1 MLQDTG
7 TFRNRWMRVSRMS
20 ASRLFSYL
28 RSLQLFPQF
37 VQVRDE
43 SVLVGVRLVDDRLQL
58 LEFVLV
64 VLVLGLRALQL
75 GAEPVDF
82 CLRFFYLK

>member
-1 MLQDTG
+1 MLAS
-7 TFRNRWMRVSRMS
+7 RVS
-20 ASRLFSYL
+20 ASRVFSYL

-43 SVLVGVRLVDDRLQL
+43 SVLVGVRFVDDRLQF
-58 LEFVLV
+58 LELVLV
-64 VLVLGLRALQL
+64 VLVLCLRALQL

-82 CLRFFYLK
+82 CLRFFDLK